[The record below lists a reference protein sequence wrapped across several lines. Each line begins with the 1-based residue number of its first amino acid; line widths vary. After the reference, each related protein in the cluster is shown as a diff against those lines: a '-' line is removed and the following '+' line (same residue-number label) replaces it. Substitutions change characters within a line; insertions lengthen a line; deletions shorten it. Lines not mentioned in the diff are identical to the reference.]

1 MKRLL
6 LILGIMNIA
15 LLSNAVQAQDST
27 IHKMAD
33 QMPEPTGGIKSFY
46 EYIESNLQY
55 PQEARQ
61 LKLQGRVM
69 VKFVVETDGS
79 LSNIEVSRGIGGGCD
94 EEAVRLLR
102 NAPKWKPGKKGG
114 KEVRVE
120 VSRPIIFKLD
130 M

>member
-1 MKRLL
+1 MP
-6 LILGIMNIA
+6 IA
-15 LLSNAVQAQDST
+15 LLFSNALQAQDTT
-27 IHKMAD
+27 IHKVAD
-33 QMPEPTGGIKSFY
+33 QMPEPVGGIKSFY

-69 VKFVVETDGS
+69 VKFVVEPDGS

-94 EEAVRLLR
+94 EEAIRLLR